1 LLTRPRLEQIPH
13 GIFEL
18 HNSKFHVTLSVKG
31 VYNEMIILIRLL
43 VTGHRARPHAHRFY
57 LDETERVS
65 HILLLYAGSAAVKLP
80 KLD

>member
-1 LLTRPRLEQIPH
+1 
-13 GIFEL
+13 
-18 HNSKFHVTLSVKG
+18 
-31 VYNEMIILIRLL
+31 MIILIRLL

-80 KLD
+80 KLDWRLFG